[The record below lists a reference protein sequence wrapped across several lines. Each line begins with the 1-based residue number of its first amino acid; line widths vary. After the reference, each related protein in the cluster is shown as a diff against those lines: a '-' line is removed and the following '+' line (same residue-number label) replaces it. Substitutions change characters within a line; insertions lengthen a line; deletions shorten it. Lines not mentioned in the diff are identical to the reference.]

1 MKENYTYPVIVDRTD
16 PGYLCI
22 IFPGFDGG
30 SPDIPVMTS
39 VKEGDDFISA
49 AQDQLAL
56 EIAEYESVGRELPPE
71 NMKVDLEDGQQLVY
85 VNLWM
90 PYHRS
95 TIKETYVKKTLTIPA
110 LLDILAMQQNVNF
123 SAVLV
128 AGLKEVLGLSRNPS
142 DSEKQVICADFGGKG
157 RP

>member
-1 MKENYTYPVIVDRTD
+1 M
-16 PGYLCI
+16 
-22 IFPGFDGG
+22 
-30 SPDIPVMTS
+30 
-39 VKEGDDFISA
+39 
-49 AQDQLAL
+49 
-56 EIAEYESVGRELPPE
+56 
-71 NMKVDLEDGQQLVY
+71 DLEDGQKLVY

-110 LLDILAMQQNVNF
+110 WLDILAKQQNVNF

>member
-1 MKENYTYPVIVDRTD
+1 MKENYTYPVIVDRSN
-16 PGYLCI
+16 PGYLNI

-30 SPDIPVMTS
+30 IPEIPVMTS
-39 VKEGDDFISA
+39 VKEGRDFIAA

-56 EIAEYESVGRELPPE
+56 EIMEYESTGRELPPE
-71 NMKVDLEDGQQLVY
+71 DIVVSPEEGQQVIY

-110 LLDILAMQQNVNF
+110 WLDILAKQQNINF

-128 AGLKEVLGLSRNPS
+128 AGLKKELGLSRALS
-142 DSEKQVICADFGGKG
+142 DSEKQTIFADLTQKN
-157 RP
+157 R

>member
-1 MKENYTYPVIVDRTD
+1 MKENYTYPVIVDQRD
-16 PGYLCI
+16 PECLTV

-30 SPDIPVMTS
+30 DPAIPVMTY
-39 VKEGDDFISA
+39 VVPGQDFIAA
-49 AQDQLAL
+49 AQDILAL
-56 EIAEYESVGRELPPE
+56 QILEYESSGRELPPE
-71 NMKVDLEDGQQLVY
+71 NMAVSPTDGQQLIY

-110 LLDILAMQQNVNF
+110 WLDILAKQQNINF

-128 AGLKEVLGLSRNPS
+128 SGLKEVLGLSHTPTDNEKKAIYADRSRNN
-142 DSEKQVICADFGGKG
+142 G
-157 RP
+157 